1 MIDHTPPEIIFKH
14 IEEGK
19 EYEEKQT
26 FKVELGDPKDTIDG
40 IQINGEKQKI
50 HAGSKAFQST
60 VQEYQDYEVKVTAVD
75 KAGNRSEKSLMFSV
89 VPKKTILQKIAD
101 PVVRTLS
108 KSVNVKKHKSADM
121 NEKEEKLPR
130 DMRVVTLATASA
142 ALAAGA
148 GYYRI
153 KRKKRV
159 S

>member
-1 MIDHTPPEIIFKH
+1 
-14 IEEGK
+14 
-19 EYEEKQT
+19 
-26 FKVELGDPKDTIDG
+26 
-40 IQINGEKQKI
+40 
-50 HAGSKAFQST
+50 
-60 VQEYQDYEVKVTAVD
+60 
-75 KAGNRSEKSLMFSV
+75 
-89 VPKKTILQKIAD
+89 
-101 PVVRTLS
+101 
-108 KSVNVKKHKSADM
+108 VKKHKSADM